1 MMKTQGSCFFSFY
14 SKYNVIELVF
24 YGHNCPK
31 NPKGDTVCLSTCSTS
46 QAASKKGVPQEQN

>member
-1 MMKTQGSCFFSFY
+1 MS
-14 SKYNVIELVF
+14 ELVF

-46 QAASKKGVPQEQN
+46 RAASKKGVPQEQN